1 MGLDSALVAPK
12 LERPFDAPLRTDG
25 KYGLDETEM
34 GEETAEG
41 VVLPF
46 PLEYGRGIGMGR
58 EMGIRPGVPVRVV
71 KRDGWDSRR

>member
-1 MGLDSALVAPK
+1 
-12 LERPFDAPLRTDG
+12 
-25 KYGLDETEM
+25 M